1 MNITATHYLIIDDDE
16 IFAEVLQR
24 ALQRRE
30 LSTAIAHNGKQ
41 ALQQARS
48 TRPTHVVLDLKLGR
62 ESGLALIEPLLTIN
76 PQTRILL
83 LTGYASIPTAV
94 EAIHR
99 GAANYLPKP
108 ANAEQILAAFDPSN
122 EAASTEVTEPPSLR
136 RLEWEHI
143 QRVLSDNDGNISAS
157 ARALG
162 MHRRTLQRKL
172 QKRPSRK

>member
-1 MNITATHYLIIDDDE
+1 MNAAPAHYLIVDDDE

-30 LSTAIAHNGKQ
+30 RSTAIAHNGEQ
-41 ALQQARS
+41 ALQQARLN
-48 TRPTHVVLDLKLGR
+48 TATHVVLDLKLGR
-62 ESGLALIEPLLTIN
+62 ESGLNLIAPLLALN
-76 PQTRILL
+76 PKTRILL

-108 ANAEQILAAFDPSN
+108 ANAQQILAAFDPSN
-122 EAASTEVTEPPSLR
+122 ETNSTEVTEPPSLR

-143 QRVLSDNDGNISAS
+143 QRVLADNDGNISAS